1 MHDESIKLEEWLSE
15 PTHEDA
21 TNMMQAKAVVAFG
34 TALWP
39 L

>member
-1 MHDESIKLEEWLSE
+1 MQDEPIKLEEWLRE
-15 PTHEDA
+15 PTNEDA
-21 TNMMQAKAVVAFG
+21 TNMMQAKAIVPFG